1 VLLNRWVELPHLN
14 VAGQPPALWL
24 VVHIDGD
31 VVYLAKP
38 DGTITKN
45 SLVGIR
51 VPLEPAIMDAL
62 QRATEN
68 ATRKANVHQLATGDA
83 DISNV

>member
-1 VLLNRWVELPHLN
+1 MLLNRWVELPHLS
-14 VAGQPPALWL
+14 VIGQPPVLWL

-38 DGTITKN
+38 DGTIRRD
-45 SLVGIR
+45 SLLNIR

-62 QRATEN
+62 QRATED
-68 ATRKANVHQLATGDA
+68 ATREANVHQFATGDA
-83 DISNV
+83 DTSNV